1 MSARLVL
8 MDIRV
13 KTEYPVIPVIVDRK
27 VWLVNVATEDPEDLM
42 DHQVNKAVKVST
54 DNLVYLVEMV
64 VQASLVNVG
73 IEVNQV
79 RSET

>member
-1 MSARLVL
+1 MLARLVL